1 MKDVRCLCQC
11 CRADYERAG
20 YEVIPILPIQRKT
33 CDKCERPGINIEL
46 RQSKIPKLVFVCSP
60 FGGLYENQ
68 ELAAKYSAR
77 EVAAGN
83 IPFAPHLLFPWF
95 MSELTE
101 REKAIRF
108 GIEMLYRC
116 DELHVY
122 EKPTSGMK
130 REIAAAIAKGIK
142 VVYVEA

>member
-1 MKDVRCLCQC
+1 MKDIRCLCQG
-11 CRADYERAG
+11 CRADYEAAG
-20 YEVIPILPIQRKT
+20 YLIIPILPIERDR
-33 CDKCERPGINIEL
+33 CDKCERPGVHIEL
-46 RQSKIPKLVFVCSP
+46 RKATKPKLVFVCSP

-68 ELAAKYSAR
+68 ERAAKYSAR

-101 REKAIRF
+101 RDKAIRY
-108 GIEMLYRC
+108 GIEVLYRC

-130 REIAAAIAKGIK
+130 REISAAIAKGIK
-142 VVYVEA
+142 VVHMED